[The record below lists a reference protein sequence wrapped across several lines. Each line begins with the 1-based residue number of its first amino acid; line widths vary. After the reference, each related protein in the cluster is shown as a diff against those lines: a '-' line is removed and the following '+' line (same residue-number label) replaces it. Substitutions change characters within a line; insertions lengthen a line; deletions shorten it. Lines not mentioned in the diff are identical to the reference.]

1 MVFAYM
7 YKEMLRFKEYV
18 YSHGVMGIIEVNMSN
33 LISAYMGTSKREYV
47 FE

>member
-1 MVFAYM
+1 MCFAYM
-7 YKEMLRFKEYV
+7 YKELLRFNEHV
-18 YSHGVMGIIEVNMSN
+18 YSHSVLGIFDVNISN

>member
-1 MVFAYM
+1 M
-7 YKEMLRFKEYV
+7 YKELLRFNEHV
-18 YSHGVMGIIEVNMSN
+18 YSHSELGIFDVNISN